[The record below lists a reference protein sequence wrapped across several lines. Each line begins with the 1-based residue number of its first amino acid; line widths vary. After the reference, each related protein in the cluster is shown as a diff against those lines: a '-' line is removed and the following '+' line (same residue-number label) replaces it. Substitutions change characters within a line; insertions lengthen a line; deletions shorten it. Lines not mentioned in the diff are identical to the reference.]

1 MSPHEATSGKL
12 KTQFR
17 KYFVRW
23 GAPDEISSDGCTN
36 LMSEEMCAFFKCWGI
51 STRISSAYYPQSNRR
66 AEAAVKS
73 AKRLLMLNTGPGGSL
88 DTDEVT
94 VALLQYL
101 NTSLRGVDRSPVQLA
116 PGR

>member
-1 MSPHEATSGKL
+1 
-12 KTQFR
+12 
-17 KYFVRW
+17 
-23 GAPDEISSDGCTN
+23 
-36 LMSEEMCAFFKCWGI
+36 MSEEMCAFFQCWGI
-51 STRISSAYYPQSNRR
+51 STCISSAYYPQSNRR

>member
-23 GAPDEISSDGCTN
+23 GAPDEISSDGGTN
-36 LMSEEMCAFFKCWGI
+36 LMSEEMCAFFKRWGI
-51 STRISSAYYPQSNRR
+51 STRISSAYYSQSNGR

-73 AKRLLMLNTGPGGSL
+73 AKRLLMLNTGPGISL
-88 DTDEVT
+88 DTDEET
-94 VALLQYL
+94 AAMP
-101 NTSLRGVDRSPVQLA
+101 RHI
-116 PGR
+116 